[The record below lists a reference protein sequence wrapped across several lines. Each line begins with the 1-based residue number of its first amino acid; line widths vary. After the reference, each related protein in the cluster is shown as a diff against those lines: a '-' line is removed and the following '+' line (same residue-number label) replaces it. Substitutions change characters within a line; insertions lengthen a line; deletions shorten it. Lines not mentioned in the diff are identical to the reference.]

1 MLVQGKLDKII
12 FNKDS
17 FSILSINK
25 TKVKLGIP
33 HNIILKEGMY
43 LEVEGELEEHD
54 KYGRAIIAKSIKE
67 IEGFK
72 DNKKILHLFIKGIGE
87 GKEEE
92 LIQFYGDDY
101 IEKIKENPL
110 VIYEMYIS
118 SSNKKLIKQWEKEK
132 TKLSSLNK
140 SEMINYIF
148 KNFHTTK
155 RKATEWIESIE
166 SYDQNI
172 ISDNILKKE
181 YVIPYLSTK
190 TGHKIYE
197 QIKNID
203 EIYTIYNTLKD
214 FGYSEFII
222 NKLVEE
228 FGFETLDRIYHNPYL
243 PTNYKMSFEDCD
255 AIALEMIN
263 FDKESIHRIVYGV
276 LDVLKKNALDG
287 NTYLTKEDAVIKAS
301 ELLKISDSKYV
312 ESIIDMNL
320 SYKDKSDFIL
330 HNNRLY
336 QPGLFYA
343 EKKIARQLFNK
354 ANDTKNTVS
363 KETFNLINMSFLS
376 DNQKESVLGLIENKI
391 SILTGG
397 PGTGKTTCVKL
408 LCEAILNEGKT
419 FALASPTGRA
429 SKRLTEST
437 TYNAK
442 TIHRLLE
449 YTGRGKYSFFKRNKN
464 FPLDEDYIIIDEASM
479 LDIYIM
485 NNLLKAVS
493 SKTSLI
499 FIGDIDQ
506 LPSIG
511 TGSILRDMKES
522 LVIPIYT
529 LNTVYRQG
537 EESYII
543 KNANNIKNNKS
554 LEIVN
559 NSDFSFKEVNSE
571 TDVYNF
577 IKKCIYHKKEFQ
589 ILCPVKNGSLGTHRL
604 NEIMQSYLNPS
615 SEHKREIFVNG
626 KLFREGDRVI
636 QLENNYDKDVFNG
649 EMGVIKSITS
659 DKITVYYKDNT
670 TSTISYS
677 FKEFKQLDLSY
688 AISIHKSQG
697 SEFNNIIMITDLKN
711 KGFLSKEL
719 VYTGI
724 TRAKKGLVL
733 LSTIDKEFY
742 SNLQESNDRATS
754 IEDFLKDIAF
764 S

>member
-17 FSILSINK
+17 FSILNINK
-25 TKVKLGIP
+25 TKVKVTIP
-33 HNIILKEGMY
+33 HNIIFEEGMY

-54 KYGRAIIAKSIKE
+54 KYGRAVVAKSIKE

-72 DNKKILHLFIKGIGE
+72 EDRKILHLFIKGIGE
-87 GKEEE
+87 NKEEE
-92 LIQFYGDDY
+92 IRQFYGDDY
-101 IEKIKENPL
+101 FEKIKENPL
-110 VIYEMYIS
+110 IIYEMYIS
-118 SSNKKLIKQWEKEK
+118 SSNKKLLKKWEEEK
-132 TKLSSLNK
+132 IKLSSLNK
-140 SEMINYIF
+140 NEMINYIF

-155 RKATEWIESIE
+155 KKATEWIESIE
-166 SYDQNI
+166 SYDKNI
-172 ISDNILKKE
+172 INENILKKE

-190 TGHKIYE
+190 TGHGIYE
-197 QIKNID
+197 QMKNID
-203 EIYTIYNTLKD
+203 EVYTIYNTLKD

-222 NKLVEE
+222 NKLIEE

-255 AIALEMIN
+255 AIALEKIN
-263 FDKESIHRIVYGV
+263 FDEESIHRVVYGV

-287 NTYLTKEDAVIKAS
+287 NTYLIKEDAVIKAS
-301 ELLKISDSKYV
+301 KLLKISDTKYI

-320 SYKDKSDFIL
+320 SYKNESDFIL

-363 KETFNLINMSFLS
+363 KPTFNLINMSFLS
-376 DNQKESVLGLIENKI
+376 DTQKESVLGLIENKI

-397 PGTGKTTCVKL
+397 PGTGKTTCVKV

-437 TYNAK
+437 GYSAK
-442 TIHRLLE
+442 TLHRLLE
-449 YTGRGKYSFFKRNKN
+449 YTGRGKYSFFKRNEN

-479 LDIYIM
+479 LDIYIT

-499 FIGDIDQ
+499 FIGDVDQ
-506 LPSIG
+506 LPSVG

-522 LVIPIYT
+522 LIIPTYA
-529 LNTVYRQG
+529 LSTVYRQG
-537 EESYII
+537 KESYII
-543 KNANNIKNNKS
+543 KNANNIKDNKN

-559 NSDFSFKEVNSE
+559 NSDFSFKEVDTE
-571 TDVYNF
+571 IDVYNF

-615 SEHKREIFVNG
+615 NVYKREIFVNG

-649 EMGVIKSITS
+649 EMGVIKTITS

-670 TSTISYS
+670 INTISYS
-677 FKEFKQLDLSY
+677 PKEFKQLDLSY

-697 SEFNNIIMITDLKN
+697 SEFNNVIMVTDLKN
-711 KGFLSKEL
+711 KEFLSKEL
-719 VYTGI
+719 IYTGI
-724 TRAKKGLVL
+724 TRAKKGLVF

-754 IEDFLKDIAF
+754 IEDFLKDIIF
-764 S
+764 I

>member
-25 TKVKLGIP
+25 TKVKVTIP
-33 HNIILKEGMY
+33 HNIMFEEGMY

-54 KYGRAIIAKSIKE
+54 KYGRAVVVKSIKE

-72 DNKKILHLFIKGIGE
+72 ENKKILYLFIKGIGE
-87 GKEEE
+87 NKEEE
-92 LIQFYGDDY
+92 IRQFYGDDY
-101 IEKIKENPL
+101 FEKIKENPL
-110 VIYEMYIS
+110 IIYEMYIS
-118 SSNKKLIKQWEKEK
+118 SSNKKLLKKWEEEK
-132 TKLSSLNK
+132 IKLSSLNK
-140 SEMINYIF
+140 NEMINYIF

-166 SYDQNI
+166 SYDQNVI
-172 ISDNILKKE
+172 NDNILKKE
-181 YVIPYLSTK
+181 YVMPYLSTK
-190 TGHKIYE
+190 TGHEIYE
-197 QIKNID
+197 QMKNID
-203 EIYTIYNTLKD
+203 EIYNIYSTLKD

-222 NKLVEE
+222 NKLIEE
-228 FGFETLDRIYHNPYL
+228 FRFETLDRIYHNPYL

-255 AIALEMIN
+255 AIALEKIN
-263 FDKESIHRIVYGV
+263 FDEESIHRIVYGV

-287 NTYLTKEDAVIKAS
+287 NTYLMKEDAVMKTS
-301 ELLKISDSKYV
+301 ELLKISDTKYI

-320 SYKDKSDFIL
+320 SYKDESDFIL
-330 HNNRLY
+330 HNDRLY
-336 QPGLFYA
+336 QPGLFFA

-354 ANDTKNTVS
+354 VNDTKNIIS

-376 DNQKESVLGLIENKI
+376 DTQKESVLGLIENKI

-397 PGTGKTTCVKL
+397 PGTGKTTCVKV

-437 TYNAK
+437 GYNAK
-442 TIHRLLE
+442 TLHRLLD
-449 YTGRGKYSFFKRNKN
+449 YTGRGKYSFFKRNED
-464 FPLDEDYIIIDEASM
+464 FPLVEDYIIVDEASM

-485 NNLLKAVS
+485 NNLLKAIS
-493 SKTSLI
+493 NKTSLI
-499 FIGDIDQ
+499 FIGDVDQ
-506 LPSIG
+506 LPSVG
-511 TGSILRDMKES
+511 TGSILKDMKES
-522 LVIPIYT
+522 LVIPTYA
-529 LNTVYRQG
+529 LSTVYRQG

-543 KNANNIKNNKS
+543 KNANNIKDNKE
-554 LEIVN
+554 LEIVSN
-559 NSDFSFKEVNSE
+559 NDFSFKEVDTE
-571 TDVYNF
+571 IDVYNF

-589 ILCPVKNGSLGTHRL
+589 ILCPVKNGLLGTHRL

-615 SEHKREIFVNG
+615 NECKKEIFVNG
-626 KLFREGDRVI
+626 KLFREGDKVI

-649 EMGVIKSITS
+649 EMGVIKSITP
-659 DKITVYYKDNT
+659 DKVTVYYKDNT
-670 TSTISYS
+670 TNTISYS
-677 FKEFKQLDLSY
+677 PKEFKQLDLSY

-697 SEFNNIIMITDLKN
+697 SEFNNVIMVVDSKN

-724 TRAKKGLVL
+724 TRAKKGLAL

-742 SNLQESNDRATS
+742 SNLKESNDRATS
-754 IEDFLKDIAF
+754 IEDFLKDIVFA
-764 S
+764 